1 MCWAPLSCFWSIW
14 DGVRPACWAGHAW
27 PVGHDDGRARSAL
40 CRHCVFLYEGRLG
53 VFRVVFG
60 VFRAVCRVV
69 PHDGALRRHC
79 VVLRVRHCV
88 FPRAML

>member
-1 MCWAPLSCFWSIW
+1 MGYGLL
-14 DGVRPACWAGHAW
+14 AGR
-27 PVGHDDGRARSAL
+27 GIRGRLVMMTGGRG
-40 CRHCVFLYEGRLG
+40 RHCVVLFVVLYEGRLG

-79 VVLRVRHCV
+79 VVLRVRHCG